1 MAWQNQVN
9 FLQGCCANGKN
20 FCVANVCPLCYNN
33 KNWRIAVLPTQKQN
47 TQERYIQKLE
57 HLINTQLLPAY
68 MEYRKQQ
75 GLNPVSDIPKELL
88 ANVKKQNSIPA
99 LLKPIEKLY

>member
-1 MAWQNQVN
+1 M
-9 FLQGCCANGKN
+9 
-20 FCVANVCPLCYNN
+20 
-33 KNWRIAVLPTQKQN
+33 LPTQKQN

-57 HLINTQLLPAY
+57 HLINTQLLPVY

-88 ANVKKQNSIPA
+88 ANV
-99 LLKPIEKLY
+99 